1 MGDISIKGGSPILK
15 VKQIDPLASRLTEA
29 GHTGGAGK
37 SLKTKSDY
45 RLKNQLK
52 KIQKMPDKKFKSQN
66 PATEKVTSRHG
77 KVHEVR
83 KSGPVKGSLGK
94 KTYKS
99 DITKYH
105 RAHQQMGL
113 IKD

>member
-1 MGDISIKGGSPILK
+1 MGDISIKGKSPLLK

-52 KIQKMPDKKFKSQN
+52 KIQKTPDKKFKEPKEKPTTPEEKTTTEEKQN
-66 PATEKVTSRHG
+66 LKGGGIASGMRRFNRGG
-77 KVHEVR
+77 KV
-83 KSGPVKGSLGK
+83 
-94 KTYKS
+94 
-99 DITKYH
+99 
-105 RAHQQMGL
+105 
-113 IKD
+113 

>member
-1 MGDISIKGGSPILK
+1 MGKIGVGIGIAKKGLGML
-15 VKQIDPLASRLTEA
+15 
-29 GHTGGAGK
+29 GK
-37 SLKTKSDY
+37 ALSKSKSEY
-45 RLKNQLK
+45 QLKNTLK
-52 KIQKMPDKKFKSQN
+52 KIQKTPDKIFKSHN
-66 PATEKVTSRHG
+66 PATKTIKTRHG
-77 KVHEVR
+77 KVLEVR

-105 RAHQQMGL
+105 RAHQRMGL